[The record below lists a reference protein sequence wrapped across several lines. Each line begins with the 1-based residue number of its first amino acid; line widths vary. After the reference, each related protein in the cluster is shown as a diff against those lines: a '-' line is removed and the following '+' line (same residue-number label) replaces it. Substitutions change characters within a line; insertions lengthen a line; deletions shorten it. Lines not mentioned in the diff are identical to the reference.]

1 MMLSVILPR
10 RRRCCCSPRDELN
23 VMCSFILPSADS
35 CFLIEY
41 DKCHSFPLSVRWTIH
56 PFTPYITFLSLKDQ
70 NSVVRQVQHPSWHC
84 VVGFQR
90 CQWHERTMRDDER
103 RNREEENVPLLKHAF
118 RQRWRHVE
126 SVLVSNLNHQMKGR
140 RTAMAALHRFFFW
153 GPAPQLVRYAAGEK
167 TKPM

>member
-1 MMLSVILPR
+1 MASSTYDAISHSPR
-10 RRRCCCSPRDELN
+10 RRRRRRCCSPRDELN

-56 PFTPYITFLSLKDQ
+56 PFTPYITFVSLNDQ

-84 VVGFQR
+84 FVGFQR

-103 RNREEENVPLLKHAF
+103 RNIEEENVPPF
-118 RQRWRHVE
+118 ETCVSSTVE
-126 SVLVSNLNHQMKGR
+126 KRRERSRVELESSNGR
-140 RTAMAALHRFFFW
+140 
-153 GPAPQLVRYAAGEK
+153 EK
-167 TKPM
+167 VGDGCIA